1 MPRKHWQLQMDNKLN
16 LRLAIGEIVDQ
27 LTEMGYEMPDS
38 LKRRDKRE
46 PGRLEKERM
55 EDRLFIIM
63 RRHFK
68 KQLAQLKERL
78 EQNYP
83 SRKNAGIPPIPI
95 DDIINGEDDD
105 EYAASV
111 IRVIGLSAVGGMNLF
126 KENINLG
133 IDYTLIN
140 DQALDWARNYTY
152 DLIGKRTGGIDA
164 TTREAV
170 SNTIQRFVDT
180 PGFTI
185 GDAIDQLS
193 SYFSDTR
200 ARMIAVTETTRAYA
214 EGNQIAGIELKKE
227 YPDVKIVKQWFT
239 NNDDRVCDICGPLE
253 GEEVEIEENFSN
265 GEMNPPAHV
274 NCRCWSNNR
283 TRI

>member
-1 MPRKHWQLQMDNKLN
+1 MDNKLE
-16 LRLAIGEIVDQ
+16 LRLAIGEIVDR

-55 EDRLFIIM
+55 EDRLFMVM

-68 KQLAQLKERL
+68 KQLIQLKERL

-105 EYAASV
+105 EYVASV
-111 IRVIGLSAVGGMNLF
+111 IRVIGLSATGGVNLF

-140 DQALDWARNYTY
+140 DRALDWARNYTY

-170 SNTIQRFVDT
+170 SNAIQRFVDT

-185 GDAIDQLS
+185 GDAVDQLS

-200 ARMIAVTETTRAYA
+200 ARMIATTEITRAYGH
-214 EGNQIAGIELKKE
+214 GNQIAAEKLKE
-227 YPDVKIVKQWFT
+227 DFPDVRVVKIWHT

-253 GEEVEIEENFSN
+253 GKEVEVNEDFDTGID
-265 GEMNPPAHV
+265 NPPAHI
-274 NCRCWSNNR
+274 NCRCFSTMR

>member
-1 MPRKHWQLQMDNKLN
+1 MNNSLG

-55 EDRLFIIM
+55 EDRLFMVM

-78 EQNYP
+78 IQNYP
-83 SRKNAGIPPIPI
+83 SRKDSGIPPIPI

-105 EYAASV
+105 EYVASV

-140 DQALDWARNYTY
+140 DRALDWARNYTY
-152 DLIGKRTGGIDA
+152 DLISKHTGGIDA

-170 SNTIQRFVDT
+170 SGAIQRFVDT

-193 SYFSDTR
+193 NYFSDER
-200 ARMIAVTETTRAYA
+200 ARMIATTEITRAYGQ
-214 EGNQIAGIELKKE
+214 GNQIAAEKLKE
-227 YPDVKIVKQWFT
+227 DFPDITVVKTWHT

-253 GEEVEIEENFSN
+253 GKEVSVDEDFDTEIDE
-265 GEMNPPAHV
+265 PPAHI
-274 NCRCWSNNR
+274 NCRCWTTMS
-283 TRI
+283 TKI

>member
-1 MPRKHWQLQMDNKLN
+1 MDSRLE
-16 LRLAIGEIVDQ
+16 LRLAIGEIIDQ
-27 LTEMGYEMPDS
+27 LSAMGYEIPDS
-38 LKRRDKRE
+38 LKRRDRRE

-55 EDRLFIIM
+55 EDRLFMVM

-68 KQLAQLKERL
+68 KQLTQLKERL

-105 EYAASV
+105 EYVASV
-111 IRVIGLSAVGGMNLF
+111 IRVIGLSAAGGVNLF
-126 KENINLG
+126 KENISLG

-140 DQALDWARNYTY
+140 DKALDWARNYTY

-170 SNTIQRFVDT
+170 SNAIQRFVDT

-185 GDAIDQLS
+185 GDAVDQLS
-193 SYFSDTR
+193 SYFNDTR
-200 ARMIAVTETTRAYA
+200 ARMIATTEITRAYGH
-214 EGNQIAGIELKKE
+214 GNQIAAEKLKE
-227 YPDVKIVKQWFT
+227 DFPDVRVVKIWHT

-253 GEEVEIEENFSN
+253 GKEVEIDEDFD
-265 GEMNPPAHV
+265 GIDDPPAHV
-274 NCRCWSNNR
+274 NCRCWTTVN
-283 TRI
+283 TKI